1 MISVILSG
9 GNHGGETANF
19 DETSSPSRVRFP
31 LRLGRV
37 EVYELRPQLDEF
49 GLAVEGRWVGLYV
62 GVEAG

>member
-9 GNHGGETANF
+9 GSHGGETAEF

-37 EVYELRPQLDEF
+37 EVYELRDVLDEF
-49 GLAVEGRWVGLYV
+49 GLPIGEKVGLYV